1 MRRYSFILSI
11 IILGSFVTQAQ
22 PRWVKKVP
30 IDKNYYIGIG
40 SAAKQT
46 GSTSHIDQAR
56 DAALGQI
63 ASGIAVSIVNS
74 SSQKLIEQAGVVNEL
89 FQSNISS
96 MAKAELEG
104 YELVDSWEN
113 KDQYWVYY
121 RLSKAKHKEI
131 FDRKKLIATT
141 KAKDLFFQGKE
152 AQEAG
157 QIALALSFYLQAAKE
172 VGSFQGIGLELN
184 DGKSISYIDV
194 DVFVQLK
201 SLLSSIEIQSS
212 PSFIQSKFFSTPD
225 QPILITVS
233 YFDEQGLRK
242 PVNNLPLKV
251 EQLQGRAT
259 HQNIHSTDEHG
270 NTTLEVEQTLSTG
283 DIQFNVLPD
292 IGNLTGIIDES
303 ISTPIF
309 SNLNIPNRFISIQ
322 VRQVIATIVS
332 TETNLGETTSNSIA
346 ASKVKQYLTSAG
358 WSITEDPSIAN
369 FVVQIKASTSKGV
382 ERAGVHTAIANGSIV
397 LICAESMNQ
406 VLSRVTNDVNG
417 GGLDFERAG
426 NQALDRLGDALVQ
439 ELKAINI

>member
-309 SNLNIPNRFISIQ
+309 SNLNIDRKS
-322 VRQVIATIVS
+322 
-332 TETNLGETTSNSIA
+332 
-346 ASKVKQYLTSAG
+346 
-358 WSITEDPSIAN
+358 
-369 FVVQIKASTSKGV
+369 VV
-382 ERAGVHTAIANGSIV
+382 
-397 LICAESMNQ
+397 
-406 VLSRVTNDVNG
+406 
-417 GGLDFERAG
+417 
-426 NQALDRLGDALVQ
+426 
-439 ELKAINI
+439 